1 MYKVSD
7 ECRAILNSPDRTT
20 DFYCQ
25 VTFPGGSL
33 RRIGS
38 ENIKSGT
45 AYVKSKCV
53 SGSDFELG
61 AVCIGEFGV
70 SLLDDNIDSGNYQGA
85 VIRPFCCVRLSDG
98 TFEEIPMGVFNVT
111 EISVPDSRT
120 TKLVCY
126 DNMVKFDKDFIPPY
140 GDGSVLISGYIVARA
155 YRQ

>member
-1 MYKVSD
+1 MQSD
-7 ECRAILNSPDRTT
+7 SEQSRQNYR
-20 DFYCQ
+20 FYCQ

-98 TFEEIPMGVFNVT
+98 TFKRFPWEFSMLP
-111 EISVPDSRT
+111 
-120 TKLVCY
+120 K
-126 DNMVKFDKDFIPPY
+126 
-140 GDGSVLISGYIVARA
+140 
-155 YRQ
+155 